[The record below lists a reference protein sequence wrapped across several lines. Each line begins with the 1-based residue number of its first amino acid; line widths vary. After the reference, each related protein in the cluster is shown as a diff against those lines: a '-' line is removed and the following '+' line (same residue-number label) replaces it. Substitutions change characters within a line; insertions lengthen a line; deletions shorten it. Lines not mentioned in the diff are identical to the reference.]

1 MRCLVMRPR
10 DQAEATAARLA
21 RLGHTALVAP
31 ILAIVPTGEA
41 APDGTFAAIA
51 LTSANALPALGK
63 LAPGQIAGCSIWVVG
78 PRTAE
83 ALAQEGFNVV
93 GVATD
98 GAALAAHL
106 TATMPAG
113 RVLLAGGRDRKR
125 EPAASLRAAGFEAVV
140 WDSYRAEI
148 AESLPASACTALRD
162 GGLDVALHYS
172 RRTAEAALALAT
184 KAGLGDAFAKLRHL
198 CLSPDVAA
206 PLASLAPDRVAVAA
220 QPDEAS
226 LLALIPAPPG
236 GEGWARAAH
245 DQDAMDGT
253 K

>member
-21 RLGHTALVAP
+21 RLGHHALVAP
-31 ILAIVPTGEA
+31 VLAIVPTGEA
-41 APDGTFAAIA
+41 APDGAFAAIA
-51 LTSANALPALGK
+51 LTSSNALPALCK
-63 LAPGQIAGCSIWVVG
+63 LAPGQIAGCPLWVVG
-78 PRTAE
+78 SRTAE
-83 ALAQEGFNVV
+83 ARAQLI
-93 GVATD
+93 AS
-98 GAALAAHL
+98 
-106 TATMPAG
+106 MPAG

-125 EPAASLRAAGFEAVV
+125 EPAASLRAAGFEAVI

-162 GGLDVALHYS
+162 GALDVALHYS
-172 RRTAEAALALAT
+172 RRTAEAALALAA
-184 KAGLGDAFAKLRHL
+184 KAGLDDAFAKLRHF

-226 LLALIPAPPG
+226 LLALIPAGPG
-236 GEGWARAAH
+236 EDGWARAAH